1 MTAPTA
7 LSTLSPTPSQKHAA
21 MLMLSAANTVTQS
34 NNTDST
40 DSTAGGDADMKKET
54 LKMKDTKV
62 DDGLCH

>member
-40 DSTAGGDADMKKET
+40 AGGDADLKKET

>member
-40 DSTAGGDADMKKET
+40 AGGDADMKKET